1 MSQTNLNQPRDFSEY
16 IGQTNIINNLKVFL
30 ESAKIRKTS
39 LDHILLYGNSG
50 HGKTTLAHLIAQH
63 MNQEMIKLNGPSL
76 QKPSDIISP
85 LTALK
90 ENEFLFIDE
99 VHAVTK
105 EVLEVIYPVL
115 ESNELSVILGKD
127 YNSKVINIK
136 LKPFTFICA
145 TTEINKLPLPFLNR
159 FSIHL
164 NLEPYKKSD
173 ITKIVSNYSSRIKF
187 EIPKELCNFISEFTK
202 NNPRVAINIVKRIYD
217 YFLILKPEELNKKFL
232 ISTLNKMDIYKYGLN
247 RTDVRYL
254 EILNKNGILGLDSIS
269 QIIDLPQTIIMST
282 IEPIL
287 IRNGLIGKTFRGRK
301 ITDKGVKF
309 LSEKQEY

>member
-1 MSQTNLNQPRDFSEY
+1 
-16 IGQTNIINNLKVFL
+16 
-30 ESAKIRKTS
+30 
-39 LDHILLYGNSG
+39 
-50 HGKTTLAHLIAQH
+50 
-63 MNQEMIKLNGPSL
+63 
-76 QKPSDIISP
+76 
-85 LTALK
+85 
-90 ENEFLFIDE
+90 
-99 VHAVTK
+99 
-105 EVLEVIYPVL
+105 
-115 ESNELSVILGKD
+115 
-127 YNSKVINIK
+127 
-136 LKPFTFICA
+136 
-145 TTEINKLPLPFLNR
+145 
-159 FSIHL
+159 

-287 IRNGLIGKTFRGRK
+287 IRNGLIGKTFRG
-301 ITDKGVKF
+301 
-309 LSEKQEY
+309 